1 MAAEPGTILMVL
13 WITGVELGNVWVV
26 SFNPPLYRRFSQAS
40 VCLYYLVGWSET
52 QAQSQSVGK
61 SGPRS
66 ETYVYELYRLKPC
79 VSGFT
84 IYCINASEMA
94 LGKSQRFWDKISRTR
109 LVLGHAWLN
118 LWDKHMTTGRINQV
132 TILLAA
138 LPSQY
143 SLTCGKESKEKV
155 LASHKC
161 TVRVCHTV
169 HKWFHRQRQY
179 DSTQADHFTVPAQR
193 RFIPFF
199 FPRLQVPSNEHC
211 RNLGLTQ
218 PEGSFPGHPQTMVA
232 FWEADQH
239 GR

>member
-1 MAAEPGTILMVL
+1 
-13 WITGVELGNVWVV
+13 
-26 SFNPPLYRRFSQAS
+26 
-40 VCLYYLVGWSET
+40 
-52 QAQSQSVGK
+52 
-61 SGPRS
+61 
-66 ETYVYELYRLKPC
+66 
-79 VSGFT
+79 
-84 IYCINASEMA
+84 
-94 LGKSQRFWDKISRTR
+94 
-109 LVLGHAWLN
+109 
-118 LWDKHMTTGRINQV
+118 MTTGRINQV

-239 GR
+239 GRQHEDFPFFLESSRSTHYQYSRYCTQPMFQEKIT

>member
-1 MAAEPGTILMVL
+1 
-13 WITGVELGNVWVV
+13 
-26 SFNPPLYRRFSQAS
+26 
-40 VCLYYLVGWSET
+40 
-52 QAQSQSVGK
+52 
-61 SGPRS
+61 
-66 ETYVYELYRLKPC
+66 
-79 VSGFT
+79 
-84 IYCINASEMA
+84 
-94 LGKSQRFWDKISRTR
+94 
-109 LVLGHAWLN
+109 
-118 LWDKHMTTGRINQV
+118 MTTGRINQV

-211 RNLGLTQ
+211 RNLGITQ

>member
-1 MAAEPGTILMVL
+1 
-13 WITGVELGNVWVV
+13 
-26 SFNPPLYRRFSQAS
+26 
-40 VCLYYLVGWSET
+40 
-52 QAQSQSVGK
+52 
-61 SGPRS
+61 
-66 ETYVYELYRLKPC
+66 
-79 VSGFT
+79 
-84 IYCINASEMA
+84 
-94 LGKSQRFWDKISRTR
+94 
-109 LVLGHAWLN
+109 
-118 LWDKHMTTGRINQV
+118 MTTGRINQV

-179 DSTQADHFTVPAQR
+179 DSTQADHYTVPAQR

-211 RNLGLTQ
+211 RNLGITQ
-218 PEGSFPGHPQTMVA
+218 PEGSFPGHPSSWQRTGRQISTA
-232 FWEADQH
+232 DSTRIFRSSSKAHEAHTSSTVDTVHKPSFKRKSPEIGPSTSTDQPT
-239 GR
+239 GSALIAQLKNVQQCAQRVEEPKSPTFDRLEGVRKSCKIRTFF